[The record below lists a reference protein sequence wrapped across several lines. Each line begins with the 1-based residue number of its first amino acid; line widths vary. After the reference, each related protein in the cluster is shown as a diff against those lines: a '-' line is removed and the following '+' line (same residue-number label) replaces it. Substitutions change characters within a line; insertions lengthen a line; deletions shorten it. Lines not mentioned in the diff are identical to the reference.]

1 MIYRFRIILDNDTDE
16 DIFRDLEIRETDT
29 LEDLHNIIT
38 QSFGFDGTEMASFY
52 ISNDTWDQGEEISL
66 FDLSEDASA
75 RLMNET
81 SLDSVVHEVQTKL
94 IYIYD
99 FLSLWTF
106 YVELAEIVDETEGN
120 DYPNLMFVQGQVPD
134 TAPEKLFEAD
144 HGELNFEIIKDEPI
158 LGFYLNEVF
167 KIMNMS
173 RMTYINQDFHTIY
186 KSIYYLEKHNFI
198 ISLMV

>member
-1 MIYRFRIILDNDTDE
+1 MIYRFRVILDNDTEE

-38 QSFGFDGTEMASFY
+38 QSFGFDGSEMASFY
-52 ISNDTWDQGEEISL
+52 LSNDEWDQGEEISL

-81 SLDSVVHEVQTKL
+81 KINSVVHEIQPKL
-94 IYIYD
+94 IYVYD

-106 YVELAEIVDETEGN
+106 YVELAEIVEETEGN

-134 TAPEKLFEAD
+134 TAPDKLFEV
-144 HGELNFEIIKDEPI
+144 DENDEFDEFDDGI
-158 LGFYLNEVF
+158 DVDDYEDLDFNE
-167 KIMNMS
+167 NW
-173 RMTYINQDFHTIY
+173 N
-186 KSIYYLEKHNFI
+186 
-198 ISLMV
+198 